1 MKTYL
6 IILCLLGSVHSVFA
20 QPVRWAFTDKQTL
33 LDQYQRTQKEVNDET
48 AGLSVA
54 QWNFREAPDRW
65 NIGEVLEHLN
75 MWQLVT
81 LENVRYALYLGP
93 HPELAQSVPSD
104 SVTSS
109 FIYEEEA
116 HVSPDF
122 TIPTGLIPDVNNL
135 KIFNLKC
142 KEIIKGIEA
151 NQGDLRAYIR
161 LGKDG
166 WHRNLA
172 QMYIIQYGHVDRH
185 LRQIRKIKADA
196 KFPGN

>member
-1 MKTYL
+1 
-6 IILCLLGSVHSVFA
+6 
-20 QPVRWAFTDKQTL
+20 
-33 LDQYQRTQKEVNDET
+33 
-48 AGLSVA
+48 
-54 QWNFREAPDRW
+54 
-65 NIGEVLEHLN
+65 

-104 SVTSS
+104 SVTAS
-109 FIYEEEA
+109 FIYEEGA

-135 KIFNLKC
+135 KIFNVKC
-142 KEIIKGIEA
+142 DEIIKGVEA
-151 NQGDLRAYIR
+151 NQGDFQAFIR
-161 LGKDG
+161 LGKEG
-166 WHRNLA
+166 QNRNLA

-196 KFPGN
+196 KFPKN